1 MTTPWTVSFTSDNIA
16 GASPEVVA
24 AIAACNTGTAKP
36 YGNDDVAARA
46 KAKLAE
52 VFERPVEVLPVPSGT
67 AANALALAV
76 LTPPWGGV
84 VCHREAHINTDECGA
99 PEFFTHGAKLLPLD
113 GADAKLDPQAVRA
126 AVANGREP
134 DVHVVR
140 PACVSITQITET
152 GALYTPAEV
161 AEIGAICAEAGVSLH
176 MDGAR
181 FANAVAAL
189 GCSPAELT
197 WKAGVTALSFGT
209 IKNGTMNADALVL
222 FDETLAWEAAVRRKR
237 AGHLASKMR
246 FVAAQLE
253 AYLEDDLWLGNAR
266 HANAMAARLEAGLAQ
281 LPGVEI
287 VGPAAANILFCKF
300 PQPLIA
306 GLLAEGF
313 AFYHD
318 RWAPG
323 VVRLVCSF
331 ATTADEVDAFV
342 AAARRLA

>member
-1 MTTPWTVSFTSDNIA
+1 MTPPWTVSFTSDNIA

-24 AIAACNTGTAKP
+24 AVAACNAGTAKP
-36 YGNDDVAARA
+36 YGNDDFAARA
-46 KAKLAE
+46 NAKLAE
-52 VFERPVEVLPVPSGT
+52 VFERPVDVFLVPSGT

-113 GADAKLDPQAVRA
+113 GADAKLAAAAVRA
-126 AVANGREP
+126 ALAGEA
-134 DVHVVR
+134 DLHVVR
-140 PACVSITQITET
+140 PSCVSITQITET
-152 GALYTPAEV
+152 GALYSVDEV
-161 AEIGAICAEAGVSLH
+161 AEISRACAAAGVALH

-189 GCSPAELT
+189 GCTPADLT
-197 WKAGVTALSFGT
+197 WKAGVAALSFGT
-209 IKNGTMNADALVL
+209 IKNGTINADALVL
-222 FDETLAWEAAVRRKR
+222 FDDRLAGEAALRRKR

-246 FVAAQLE
+246 FAAAQIE
-253 AYLEDDLWLGNAR
+253 AYLEDDLWLRNAR
-266 HANAMAARLEAGLAQ
+266 HANAMAARLEAGLARV
-281 LPGVEI
+281 PGVGI
-287 VGPAAANILFCKF
+287 VAPAAANILFCKF
-300 PQPLIA
+300 PQALSA
-306 GLLAEGF
+306 RLLAEGY

-323 VVRLVCSF
+323 VARLVCSF

-342 AAARRLA
+342 AAAVRLA